1 MLQYLIIQLC
11 DTSTSYCH
19 YCNEHTER
27 KLMPLDVLEKAVL
40 WAMKEH
46 VMLQVVRP
54 AYALP
59 QKYEE
64 VLDRMEHT
72 DIVPATSPLVEKAEI
87 VVLNQ
92 WNELHEFHFLK
103 DTSYVMRTNRMN
115 LFENYRDL
123 APILP
128 KVERLNIV
136 ITDVA
141 EFKDNDF
148 ETYQEVLR
156 YLADEVEKIF
166 VNGGQVQLNLLT
178 DRMLLDK
185 MNSCGAGDTHVT
197 LAPDGKFYVCPA
209 FYNAPNGMS
218 VGNIDGGLDI
228 KNAQLYRLDHAPI
241 CRHCD
246 AYQCKRCVWLNR
258 KTTYEVN
265 VPGHEQCVVAHLERN
280 ASAALLKS
288 IRKHG
293 DFLPN
298 IEEIKVL
305 ECLDPFEKH
314 KEWK

>member
-1 MLQYLIIQLC
+1 MLQYLILQLC

-19 YCNEHTER
+19 YSNEHTTR
-27 KLMPLDVLEKAVL
+27 RLIPIDVLEKAVL
-40 WAMKEH
+40 WAMKENL
-46 VMLQVVRP
+46 MMQVVRP

-59 QKYEE
+59 QEYEE

-72 DIVPATSPLVEKAEI
+72 DIVPASSPLVDKAEI

-92 WNELHEFHFLK
+92 WDELREFHFLH
-103 DTSYVMRTNRMN
+103 DSSYVIRTNKMAF
-115 LFENYRDL
+115 FEHYRDL
-123 APILP
+123 VPILP
-128 KVERLNIV
+128 QVERMNVV

-141 EFKDNDF
+141 DF
-148 ETYQEVLR
+148 EEKDFGVYQKVLQ

-178 DRMLLDK
+178 DRMLIGK
-185 MNSCGAGDTHVT
+185 MNNCGAGETHVT
-197 LAPDGKFYVCPA
+197 LAPDGKFYICPA
-209 FYNAPNGMS
+209 FYNTPNEAP
-218 VGNIDGGLDI
+218 VGDIDEGLDI
-228 KNAQLYRLDHAPI
+228 RNKQLYQLDHAPI

-246 AYQCKRCVWLNR
+246 AYQCRRCVWLNR

-265 VPGHEQCVVAHLERN
+265 VPGHEQCVVAHIERN

-298 IEEIKVL
+298 IEEIKTL
-305 ECLDPFEKH
+305 DYLDPFEKH